1 MTARRLTTA
10 GAFVA
15 LLFVPYGVSRYGIHI
30 VNLVLIFVL
39 LAIGL
44 SIVLGYAGQ
53 VNLAQAAFFGMG
65 AYATAVLTVKVGL
78 GYWAAFPLSIVAA
91 GVLGLLV
98 GLPSLRVQSHYL
110 GIVTLGLA
118 ISFSAILVNASF
130 TGQAVGLPGLPVPSF
145 PGVDLSDEYNYYY
158 LLLVVA
164 AVLVALAIL
173 MMRTALGRR
182 FRAMRDDSLAAAH
195 MGVEV
200 PTYRMLSFVI
210 AACYAGV
217 AGTLYAGLIRY
228 VSPDTFSMGI
238 MFLLLAMVI
247 VGGRDNLYGA
257 AMGAA
262 LLIFVRERFD
272 ELQKYQQ
279 LAYGLLIVGMVVA
292 APEGL
297 AGLVRSARTRV
308 RLALPGARVSPAE
321 ADVALDEDEVS
332 GLGVDDAGPAA
343 PPRQAPLSATNGH
356 VPTPVASDVPA
367 LEADAVSKRFKGLQ
381 ALDGVSLSV
390 APGAIHGIVGPNGSG
405 KTTLFN
411 IATGVYGPTGG
422 VVRVFGERTSG
433 RVAYRVCRLGVAR
446 TFQALRL
453 FASLTVRENIIVA
466 LDRTRPRAMWR
477 YLLAPWW
484 FRTREQALGAD
495 ADELLERLSLSRV
508 ADFKATNLPYGQQ
521 RLVEIARALA
531 TGPRILLLDEPAAGL
546 SAAEMDD
553 LAGLVR
559 RIRDSG
565 VTVVLIEHNMRL
577 VMSLCDR
584 VTVLA
589 NGRVLAEG
597 APAAVTRDPGV
608 IESYLGD
615 AHLLEAAG
623 SPA

>member
-1 MTARRLTTA
+1 MTLRRCTSV

-30 VNLVLIFVL
+30 VNLVLIFAM
-39 LAIGL
+39 LAVGL

-65 AYATAVLTVKVGL
+65 AYASAVLTVKVGI
-78 GYWAAFPLSIVAA
+78 GFWPAFPLSIAAA
-91 GVLGLLV
+91 GLLGFLV

-130 TGQAVGLPGLPVPSF
+130 TGQAVGLPGLPIPPF
-145 PGVDLSDEYNYYY
+145 PGVDLGDEYNYYY
-158 LLLVVA
+158 VLLLV
-164 AVLVALAIL
+164 AVVLFALATL

-182 FRAMRDDSLAAAH
+182 FLAMRDDALAAAH

-200 PTYRMLSFVI
+200 PAYRMISFVI

-217 AGTLYAGLIRY
+217 AGALYAGLIRY
-228 VSPDTFSMGI
+228 VSPDTFSLGI

-257 AMGAA
+257 ALGAA
-262 LLIFVRERFD
+262 VLIFVREQF
-272 ELQKYQQ
+272 EGFQKYQQ

-297 AGLVRSARTRV
+297 AGLVRRVWTRV
-308 RLALPGARVSPAE
+308 RQAVPWMRVSPAD
-321 ADVALDEDEVS
+321 AGVALDADEVS
-332 GLGVDDAGPAA
+332 GLGVDDGRSAPAA
-343 PPRQAPLSATNGH
+343 PPEIGRNGDG
-356 VPTPVASDVPA
+356 PRPAGRDAPA
-367 LEADAVSKRFKGLQ
+367 LEIDDVSKRFKGLQ

-411 IATGVYGPTGG
+411 IATGVYGPTTGEI
-422 VVRVFGERTSG
+422 RVFGERASG
-433 RVAYRVCRLGVAR
+433 RASYRVCRLGVAR

-453 FASLTVRENIIVA
+453 FGSLTVRENVMVA
-466 LDRTRPRAMWR
+466 LDRAGPSAMWR
-477 YLLAPWW
+477 YLLAPWA
-484 FRTREQALGAD
+484 FRRWERELRSA
-495 ADELLERLSLSRV
+495 ADELLARLSLSRV

-531 TGPRILLLDEPAAGL
+531 TQPCLLLLDEPAAGL
-546 SAAEMDD
+546 SSGEMAD
-553 LAGLVR
+553 LRQLVM

-565 VTVVLIEHNMRL
+565 ITVVLIEHNMGL
-577 VMSLCDR
+577 VMTLCDT
-584 VTVLA
+584 VTVLTS
-589 NGRVLAEG
+589 GRVLAEG
-597 APAAVTRDPGV
+597 PPDAVTRDPGV

-615 AHLLEAAG
+615 AELVEAKG
-623 SPA
+623 SVA